1 VIQLPT
7 SPDARF
13 LTLVALAGA
22 IGGTL
27 YSLRSFVM
35 FVGNRTLIRSWLP
48 LYFGMPVV
56 GALLGQIFYVVLRAG
71 LVSPSAPS
79 TDVSPYGFTAI
90 AGLGGLFAGQALE
103 KLKDIFEV
111 VFTPIPPNKDPV
123 ASLTVGA
130 VSPTHAKV
138 GDTIT
143 ITGAGLSKV
152 NRVTFFDNVTALPA
166 AQQSDTN
173 LKVIVPQGA
182 VTGPIAVSDTSGEH
196 AVSSSDFTVDPP

>member
-1 VIQLPT
+1 
-7 SPDARF
+7 
-13 LTLVALAGA
+13 
-22 IGGTL
+22 
-27 YSLRSFVM
+27 
-35 FVGNRTLIRSWLP
+35 
-48 LYFGMPVV
+48 MPVV

-103 KLKDIFEV
+103 KLKNIFEV
-111 VFTPIPPNKDPV
+111 VFTTIPPNKDKV
-123 ASLTVGA
+123 VSLTVGA

-143 ITGAGLSKV
+143 ITGTGLSKV
-152 NRVTFFDNVTALPA
+152 NRVAFFDNVAALPA

-182 VTGPIAVSDTSGEH
+182 VTGPIAASDTSGEH
-196 AVSSSDFTVDPP
+196 AVSSSDFTVDS